1 MTNTCRRAVAL
12 VIVVLLLPLAAA
24 LAQTDERTIYASV
37 VDKNDEPVIGLS
49 AKEFVV
55 REDDLAR
62 EVLRVST
69 ATEPLH
75 IAVLV
80 DTSQAIDPYLLDL
93 RTALRAFFKQMAGG
107 DHEIA
112 LIGFGERPTV
122 LSDYTRDA
130 GRLEKALG
138 GIFPRR
144 ESGTYL
150 MEAIIEA
157 SSGLRRRKAARP
169 HILAIT
175 ARGPEFSEQHH
186 DQVLEA
192 LRESGVTLHTFV
204 LTKPGYVGRDRSDQ
218 ELELAIAEGTR
229 STGGRRDDLLT
240 SMALNERLQRAGKEL
255 VGQYQITYGRP
266 RALIP
271 PKNVDVT
278 VKRPEVTVR
287 ARRWTS

>member
-1 MTNTCRRAVAL
+1 MTNTCRRALAL
-12 VIVVLLLPLAAA
+12 LTVLLLPAAA
-24 LAQTDERTIYASV
+24 VLAQTDEKTVYASV
-37 VDKNDEPVIGLS
+37 VDKNDDPVAGLS

-69 ATEPLH
+69 ATDPLQ

-93 RTALRAFFKQMAGG
+93 RTALRAFFKQMAGNEH
-107 DHEIA
+107 DIA

-122 LSDYTRDA
+122 LADYTRDA
-130 GRLEKALG
+130 ARLEKALG

-157 SSGLRRRKAARP
+157 SSGLRRRKAVRP
-169 HILAIT
+169 HILVIT

-192 LRESGVTLHTFV
+192 LRESGVSLHTFV
-204 LTKPGYVGRDRSDQ
+204 LTKPGLISTDRSDQ

-229 STGGRRDDLLT
+229 SSGGRRDDLLT
-240 SMALNERLQRAGKEL
+240 SMAINERLQKAGREL
-255 VGQYQITYGRP
+255 LSQYQITYARP
-266 RALIP
+266 RTLIP
-271 PKNVDVT
+271 PKNIEVT
-278 VKRPEVTVR
+278 VKRPDVTVR